1 MRDERSRRFRIGL
14 VLAYAV
20 LTVWAQAGD
29 HHGHE
34 AAAKTQ
40 CDAACRDPRPH
51 FSGHPSPNLDRI
63 PSDCPAC
70 QLRHNVLAPTSAT
83 PALGGQIVDRVGL
96 LDPTAPTVRV
106 VGLPCCRAP
115 PRA

>member
-1 MRDERSRRFRIGL
+1 MRSERSRRFRIGL

-34 AAAKTQ
+34 ATAKSQ

-51 FSGHPSPNLDRI
+51 YSGHPSPNLDRVS
-63 PSDCPAC
+63 SDCPAC
-70 QLRHNVLAPTSAT
+70 QLRGNVHAPTATT
-83 PALGGQIVDRVGL
+83 PALGGQIVDRSAVIE
-96 LDPTAPTVRV
+96 PITPTVQV

-115 PRA
+115 PVA